1 MEVAAAN
8 VGIPVKYVDQGDGTF
23 ALKIATTGGGGG
35 STPTTTNVSSTAY
48 AKSLVI
54 KASAGRLYSL
64 QGYNSGV
71 AQFYQLHDAAALPAD
86 GAAPVCIIFVPAA
99 SNFSFDWGMVGRP
112 FTTGI
117 VICNSSTGPT
127 KTLGA
132 TADSWFDAQIV

>member
-23 ALKIATTGGGGG
+23 ALKVATTGGGGG

-71 AQFYQLHDAAALPAD
+71 AQFFQLHDATTLPAD
-86 GAAPVCIIFVPAA
+86 NAVPACIIFVPAQ
-99 SNFSFDWGMVGRP
+99 SNFSLDWGMVGRP

-117 VICNSSTGPT
+117 VVCNSSTGPT